1 MRPALWP
8 QFPALLRAPK
18 PGLWL
23 ALLSALPLSSALAA
37 VDVNQAT
44 EAQLDGLRG
53 LGPATTRQ
61 ILAERSK
68 APFKDWQDLLSRVKG
83 LGPAT
88 APRLSAEGL
97 TVEGQA
103 YPGPD
108 TRQVRPS
115 RAAHQAPGH

>member
-1 MRPALWP
+1 MRATLLAK
-8 QFPALLRAPK
+8 FSALLAAPK
-18 PGLWL
+18 RGLCL

-97 TVEGQA
+97 RVEGQA
-103 YPGPD
+103 YPGP
-108 TRQVRPS
+108 T
-115 RAAHQAPGH
+115 APGARQAKER